1 MLDLDS
7 GPIHLS
13 VEAGIGGTTLALS
26 LAAKLLQENSRIVW
40 FGRTM
45 PNGERISQIF
55 SELDHS
61 KLEKFYA
68 IEFGE
73 DLFIKTKEMKP
84 LLSHFTKED
93 LVIVDDW
100 CPSQGRVPS
109 SDFQAMKIIID
120 NTKSTRVLFISKAY
134 ENPSN
139 EGMHWRSRGGK
150 LTDLRQVWLLMKD
163 DLRETRIIID
173 GTKEIE
179 LKLDNNGF
187 SLTNFPN

>member
-73 DLFIKTKEMKP
+73 KLLIKTKEMKP
-84 LLSHFTKED
+84 LLSHLTKED
-93 LVIVDDW
+93 LVIVDD
-100 CPSQGRVPS
+100 
-109 SDFQAMKIIID
+109 
-120 NTKSTRVLFISKAY
+120 
-134 ENPSN
+134 
-139 EGMHWRSRGGK
+139 
-150 LTDLRQVWLLMKD
+150 
-163 DLRETRIIID
+163 
-173 GTKEIE
+173 
-179 LKLDNNGF
+179 
-187 SLTNFPN
+187 